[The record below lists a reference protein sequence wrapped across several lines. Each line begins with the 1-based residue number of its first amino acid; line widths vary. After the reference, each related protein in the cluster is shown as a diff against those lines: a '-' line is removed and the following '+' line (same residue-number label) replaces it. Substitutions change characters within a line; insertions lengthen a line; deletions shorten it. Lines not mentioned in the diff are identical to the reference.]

1 MRYPTMHKEQ
11 THQRII
17 DVSSRLF
24 KEQGIDG
31 TGIAT
36 LMKET
41 SLTNGAFYAHFAS
54 KEALVEAV
62 IADQVQRQIESFQE
76 QSKDIAG
83 VKAIIDL
90 YLSPGH
96 RDHCGLGC
104 PSAALLDE
112 IVRRP
117 ESTKQVYSTG
127 MLELV
132 DSFQVHFPQLN
143 AEQARSLVFALFGL
157 MVGMLQLA
165 RAMSDEKTSDFV
177 LESGR
182 KAALALVENS
192 GS

>member
-1 MRYPTMHKEQ
+1 MRYTSTHKGK

-17 DVSSRLF
+17 DVSSTLF

-36 LMKET
+36 LMKEAG
-41 SLTNGAFYAHFAS
+41 LTNGAFYAHFAS
-54 KEALVEAV
+54 KEVLVEAV
-62 IADQVQRQIESFQE
+62 IADQVQRQIESFQT
-76 QSKDIAG
+76 QSHDIAG

-90 YLSPGH
+90 YLSPEH
-96 RDHCGLGC
+96 RDNCGLGC

-117 ESTKQVYSTG
+117 ESSKQVYSTG

-132 DSFQVHFPQLN
+132 DSFQTHFPQLDT
-143 AEQARSLVFALFGL
+143 EQTRSLMFALFGL
-157 MVGMLQLA
+157 LVGTLQLA
-165 RAMSDEKTSDFV
+165 RAMSDERTSNFV

-182 KAALALVENS
+182 KAAVALVENS
-192 GS
+192 SS

>member
-1 MRYPTMHKEQ
+1 MRYSTTHKDQ
-11 THQRII
+11 THQHII
-17 DVSSRLF
+17 DVSSTLF
-24 KEQGIDG
+24 KEQGIDA

-36 LMKET
+36 VMKE
-41 SLTNGAFYAHFAS
+41 SGLTNGAFYAHFVS

-62 IADQVQRQIESFQE
+62 IAEQVQRQIESFQE
-76 QSKDIAG
+76 QSKDITG
-83 VKAIIDL
+83 VKAIINL

-112 IVRRP
+112 IARRP
-117 ESTKQVYSTG
+117 ESTRLAYSNG

-132 DSFQVHFPQLN
+132 DSFQAHFPQID
-143 AEQARSLVFALFGL
+143 AEQGRSLVFALFGL
-157 MVGMLQLA
+157 LVGTMQLA
-165 RAMSDEKTSDFV
+165 RAMSDERISDFV